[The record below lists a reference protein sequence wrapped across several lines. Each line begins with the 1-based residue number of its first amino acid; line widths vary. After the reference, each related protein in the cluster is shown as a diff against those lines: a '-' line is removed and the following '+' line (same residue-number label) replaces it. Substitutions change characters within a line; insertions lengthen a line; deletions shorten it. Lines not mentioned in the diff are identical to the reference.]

1 MTNIERLRA
10 WYTEVWEKGNLDS
23 IGDFFADDTIASGIV
38 PEIQVGTAELSELV
52 MAFQAHVGKFR
63 IDLPKV
69 IERGDWVA
77 ALVIVRTTRGDT
89 GAPIEVTGQIMTRF
103 DGGKIVEAY
112 THFDYVSM
120 LDQMDLLPADTIPI
134 CLTGQR
140 LTWAR

>member
-10 WYTEVWEKGNLDS
+10 WYTEVWENGNLGS

-38 PEIQVGTAELSELV
+38 PEIQVGTDELRELV
-52 MAFQAHVGKFR
+52 MAFQAHVGKFH

-69 IERGDWVA
+69 IEQGDWVA

-89 GAPIEVTGQIMTRF
+89 GAPLEVTGQIMTRF
-103 DGGKIVEAY
+103 QDGKIVEAY
-112 THFDYVSM
+112 NHFDYVS
-120 LDQMDLLPADTIPI
+120 LLEQMELLPADTIPI